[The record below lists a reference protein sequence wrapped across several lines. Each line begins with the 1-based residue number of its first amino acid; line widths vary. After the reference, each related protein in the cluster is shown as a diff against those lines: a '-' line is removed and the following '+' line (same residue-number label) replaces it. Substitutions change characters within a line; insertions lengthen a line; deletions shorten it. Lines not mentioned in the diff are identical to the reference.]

1 MAPALAPGGE
11 GVYRKLKRHLK
22 TVRDDD
28 VDNSLPGD
36 RQALSYCRW
45 ADLQSPY
52 VVELET
58 GLADRLLTGIP
69 DRQSES
75 EEFGGLL
82 IGEYAKAARPTLRI
96 DDIVWMGHRTSGNPL
111 FELTPEER
119 IQLSSIRRNMI
130 TPTRTVLGFFRT
142 HARGGPLVLSAS
154 DRELLEREFRHAF
167 HVALLIR
174 ANHAPTAAFFVQ
186 DERRRMQAGPAY
198 TEFRFDSGELSDA
211 AIPVQAVRS
220 TPTLGPR
227 PEPRQRYK
235 SPSSAWKIQELSSAI
250 GLSQRGDRLRFRLR
264 FTVFHRLRL
273 AMIAAFVSIWRD
285 LLAYRSILLPLALSC
300 FALCLLFTLWAPLTA
315 STLFRGPQL
324 RLSAKGSAQMIEVHW
339 HTRLSDSE
347 QVTSA
352 SLIVDDGNLS
362 REVRLS
368 PAELKSGAAAYTP
381 LGGRVRFTLVL
392 RFPDCMTITQSAD
405 WAGNPPPG
413 PHASTASD
421 RA

>member
-1 MAPALAPGGE
+1 
-11 GVYRKLKRHLK
+11 VYRKLKRHLK

-28 VDNSLPGD
+28 VDNRLPGD
-36 RQALSYCRW
+36 GQALSYCRW

-58 GLADRLLTGIP
+58 GLADRLLASIP

-82 IGEYAKAARPTLRI
+82 IGEYAKAAKPTLRI

-119 IQLSSIRRNMI
+119 IQLSSIRRNLI

-174 ANHAPTAAFFVQ
+174 ANHAPTAVFFVQ

-198 TEFRFDSGELSDA
+198 MEFRFDSGELSRA
-211 AIPVQAVRS
+211 AMPVQAVRS

-227 PEPRQRYK
+227 PESRQPEQL
-235 SPSSAWKIQELSSAI
+235 PSFLSKTQEVSTSV
-250 GLSQRGDRLRFRLR
+250 GRSRRDGRLRFRLG
-264 FTVFHRLRL
+264 FKVFHRLRRAL
-273 AMIAAFVSIWRD
+273 IAAFASTWRD

-300 FALCLLFTLWAPLTA
+300 FALCLLFTLWAPFTA
-315 STLFRGPQL
+315 SVLFRAPQL
-324 RLSAKGSAQMIEVHW
+324 RLSAKGNAGMIEVRW
-339 HTRLSDSE
+339 HPRLPDSE
-347 QVTSA
+347 RITSS
-352 SLIVDDGNLS
+352 SLIVDDGTLS

-368 PAELKSGAAAYTP
+368 PAELKLGAAAYTP

-392 RFPDCMTITQSAD
+392 RFPDSMTITQSTDWVGKPPAGAD
-405 WAGNPPPG
+405 TA
-413 PHASTASD
+413 TASD